1 MPKHANLAAE
11 HDTRAGQEH
20 RPVALPLVTSDA
32 MISRDF
38 TNVFRILP
46 WGAQRIAQTLIG
58 AYRLVLSP
66 LVGLDCRHLP
76 TCSAYAEE
84 AIGRFGLWSG
94 GWMTLARLCRCH
106 PFGTRGLDFV
116 PHSLP
121 HNARWYFPWRYGRWR
136 GTNCEPSCDP

>member
-1 MPKHANLAAE
+1 M
-11 HDTRAGQEH
+11 
-20 RPVALPLVTSDA
+20 
-32 MISRDF
+32 MSRDF

-46 WGAQRIAQTLIG
+46 WGAQRIAQSLIG

-84 AIGRFGLWSG
+84 AISRFGLWTG

-106 PFGTRGLDFV
+106 PLGTRGLDFV

-121 HNARWYFPWRYGRWR
+121 HNACWYLPWRYPRWR
-136 GTNCEPSCDP
+136 GTNSEPRRDP